1 MYKFFFGFK
10 ENPFKLVPN
19 PAFLFLS
26 KSHEEALA
34 HLTYAVAQGEGFM
47 EITGEVGTGKTTLCR
62 AFLENLDPHASAAY
76 IFNPNLNS
84 LQLLKAINDEFG
96 IASNA
101 DNIKD
106 LIDTLNSFLIE
117 QKAKDKKTILLI
129 DEAQNLTNE
138 VLEQLR
144 LLSNLETTRDKLIHI
159 ILVGQPELKEK
170 LNSYELR
177 QLEQRISLSCRLIP
191 LNVKEVRDYIQHRIR
206 IASEKTDIRFDPAA
220 YRSIYTYSRG
230 IPRLINIVCD
240 RALLTAFG
248 LDQQK
253 ITKDVVGSAIKELT
267 NREDIDDNVFTK
279 WKKAILPFFV
289 LSILSVLL
297 IFYRSGFFGKHAMLN
312 SSGVKNP
319 HARSSGYSSYPVPA
333 DKTPK
338 LNKPASADIVS
349 DSKKPASTD
358 ILPNPQKTASANITL
373 GPQKPAST
381 DITLG
386 PQKPAST
393 DILDDSKKPASADTA
408 PGPQKTA
415 SIAAPFYPKEDE
427 GEKIKTSVPE
437 TKPSQQPVRNLAN
450 ILKTMNRLSS
460 RHAALGIAL
469 KLWDLEPVIKPN
481 LDAIDD
487 DQAFFQRAAKE
498 NGLLMRRIEGS
509 LNAIKKLNL
518 PAILSIDSSKDKT
531 PRYLALIK
539 TDIQQ
544 ITLRGGKQDI
554 SIELTP
560 AELESYWS
568 GTAYI
573 PWKNFLSITGTI
585 PIDSSK
591 DSILTLKKLLRDIG
605 FKKVELTP
613 FYDDQTR
620 EAVEKIQRKY
630 GLRIDGAVGST
641 TKIALYNEK
650 KSLKRPYIASD
661 TQPVVRLQNKK

>member
-19 PAFLFLS
+19 PAYLYLS

-62 AFLENLDPHASAAY
+62 AFLENLDPHTTAAY

-84 LQLLKAINDEFG
+84 LQLLKTINDEFG
-96 IASNA
+96 IASNT
-101 DNIKD
+101 DNIRD
-106 LIDTLNSFLIE
+106 LIDTLNLFLID
-117 QKAKDKKTILLI
+117 QKAKGKKTILLI

-144 LLSNLETTRDKLIHI
+144 LLSNLETTRDKLLHI

-191 LNVKEVRDYIQHRIR
+191 LNFKEVRNYIQHRIH
-206 IASEKTDIRFDPAA
+206 IAAEKTDIHFNPAA
-220 YRSIYTYSRG
+220 YRSIYKYSHG

-248 LDQQK
+248 LNQQK
-253 ITKDVVGSAIKELT
+253 ITKDIVGTAVKELT
-267 NREDIDDNVFTK
+267 DGENIDENKFRK
-279 WKKAILPFFV
+279 WQKAIFPFFA
-289 LSILSVLL
+289 LSLIFVLL
-297 IFYRSGFFGKHAMLN
+297 IFFRSDFFGKHAMLI
-312 SSGVKNP
+312 SSEVKKP
-319 HARSSGYSSYPVPA
+319 DAHSTGYSSYPVPA
-333 DKTPK
+333 DTAPMLK
-338 LNKPASADIVS
+338 KPVSADIFS
-349 DSKKPASTD
+349 DSKKPASAE
-358 ILPNPQKTASANITL
+358 ILSDPKKTL
-373 GPQKPAST
+373 PA
-381 DITLG
+381 
-386 PQKPAST
+386 
-393 DILDDSKKPASADTA
+393 
-408 PGPQKTA
+408 
-415 SIAAPFYPKEDE
+415 AAPLSPKEN
-427 GEKIKTSVPE
+427 EKEKKNTSAPE
-437 TKPSQQPVRNLAN
+437 TKPIQQPVRNLGDV
-450 ILKTMNRLSS
+450 LETMNRISS
-460 RHAALGIAL
+460 RHAALEVAL
-469 KLWDLEPVIKPN
+469 KLWDLEPEIKPN
-481 LDAIDD
+481 FDAIDD
-487 DQAFFQRAAKE
+487 DQEFFRQAAKE

-518 PAILSIDSSKDKT
+518 PAILSIDSSKNKT
-531 PRYLALIK
+531 PRYLVLIK

-544 ITLRGGKQDI
+544 ITLRGGEQDI

-573 PWKNFLSITGTI
+573 PWNNFLSITGTV
-585 PIDSSK
+585 PLDSSK

-613 FYDDQTR
+613 IYDDQTR

-630 GLRIDGAVGST
+630 GLNVDGAVGST
-641 TKIALYNEK
+641 TKIALYKEK
-650 KSLKRPYIASD
+650 KSLKRPSITDD
-661 TQPVVRLQNKK
+661 THPFVRFKK

>member
-19 PAFLFLS
+19 PAYLFLS

-62 AFLENLDPHASAAY
+62 AFLENLDSYTTAAY

-101 DNIKD
+101 DNTKD
-106 LIDTLNSFLIE
+106 LIDTLNSFLIA
-117 QKAKDKKTILLI
+117 QKAKGKKTILLI

-144 LLSNLETTRDKLIHI
+144 LLSNLETTRDKLLHI

-191 LNVKEVRDYIQHRIR
+191 LNVKEVRDYIQHRIH

-220 YRSIYTYSRG
+220 YRSIYKYSLG
-230 IPRLINIVCD
+230 VPRLINIVCD

-248 LDQQK
+248 LDQQT
-253 ITKDVVGSAIKELT
+253 ITKDIVETAVKELKD
-267 NREDIDDNVFTK
+267 RENINENSFRK
-279 WKKAILPFFV
+279 WQKAILIFLV
-289 LSILSVLL
+289 LSVILVLL
-297 IFYRSGFFGKHAMLN
+297 IFYRTGFLGKHVVLN
-312 SSGVKNP
+312 SSEVKKPNA
-319 HARSSGYSSYPVPA
+319 HSSDYSSYPAPVNTA
-333 DKTPK
+333 AQ
-338 LNKPASADIVS
+338 LNKPVSADILSDAKKTASADISS
-349 DSKKPASTD
+349 DPQKAASTETH
-358 ILPNPQKTASANITL
+358 I
-373 GPQKPAST
+373 
-381 DITLG
+381 
-386 PQKPAST
+386 
-393 DILDDSKKPASADTA
+393 
-408 PGPQKTA
+408 
-415 SIAAPFYPKEDE
+415 FPKENKRE
-427 GEKIKTSVPE
+427 EIKKNAAE
-437 TKPSQQPVRNLAN
+437 TKPIQQPIRNLGD
-450 ILKTMNRLSS
+450 ILKTMNRISS
-460 RHAALGIAL
+460 RHAALKVAL
-469 KLWDLEPVIKPN
+469 KLWNLAPEIKP
-481 LDAIDD
+481 DIAAIDD
-487 DQAFFQRAAKE
+487 DQEFFRLAAKE

-531 PRYLALIK
+531 PRYLVLIK
-539 TDIQQ
+539 TDIQR

-554 SIELTP
+554 SVELTP
-560 AELESYWS
+560 VELESYWS

-573 PWKNFLSITGTI
+573 PWKNFLSITGTV
-585 PIDSSK
+585 PIDSPK
-591 DSILTLKKLLRDIG
+591 NSILTLKKLLRDIG

-620 EAVEKIQRKY
+620 EAVKKIQRKY
-630 GLRIDGAVGST
+630 GLNVDGAVGST

-650 KSLKRPYIASD
+650 KHLKRPYIADAS
-661 TQPVVRLQNKK
+661 QPFVR